1 MAATRSYDAWSWTG
15 FTITPY
21 KWLKVQNTFV
31 TNVVDWLAT
40 VKIPRTDQTYE
51 VDGEQLYRDYTYLVG
66 TPAAITPDPPINTIN
81 TVFVS
86 GDSYGFELG
95 QGNQCI
101 SPNSYYTRNGY
112 VIWGSNSGNG
122 GFVGDADYEFPSIEA
137 FEEAIDNGDIH
148 PIRPKVY
155 FDVYING
162 LNKPSYFVNW
172 TAAED
177 LSPVSLQPE
186 IWIAAEDLSPSD
198 QPQFQEII
206 TRDGIKVPN
215 TNCWNVESA
224 GSYSYGGSY
233 ETTYLSVMQ
242 ALMPESSAFKLIHW
256 GFNGEPEYI
265 RLYLRMNNGT
275 EIGELQRAQLGIDGS
290 YSNTEITDSG
300 NNANYDTIV
309 RFHLGEPEYIPP
321 EDDDDYPGG
330 SDIDDEGPG
339 RYDPDDPPPIEDF
352 EDDEGQGFD
361 GNAVLTRTYAVTAAT
376 LQNVGQKLWTQSY
389 FDVLKVQS
397 NPIENIVSV
406 KGLPMEFTGT
416 QAEIKVG
423 DIAFGINGDKVASVQ
438 KVSIGSVKYTGYYG
452 NYLDLGPYTKT
463 KVNLPYIGLV
473 EVDPADI
480 FNSTLSVDYVIDL
493 VTGQCMAILTI
504 DGIPYM
510 NVTGQMGF
518 DIPITATDR
527 VQTELRVAS
536 AAITAVGGAAGHLI
550 GGDILGA
557 GVGGASSA
565 LSLMG
570 ADYTS
575 QRTASPS
582 PACASYA
589 NHMVYLLI
597 ERPLYEGE
605 SEGYKHLH
613 GYPCHK
619 YMKLSSMTTNYKV
632 PTFVAVDRRTDISTA
647 MTSEENAM
655 LEQLLTEGV
664 YI

>member
-1 MAATRSYDAWSWTG
+1 MAIKEYQWYAYNQATNKDAVSNIQDLCAALEWMVLCTVPVGQQITVEGITQEAVYCFLVGQEAAVPGLDTLIENRQVIAGETDYNLVWPAPVWGNYSDLGHGYHG
-15 FTITPY
+15 FTSSI
-21 KWLKVQNTFV
+21 
-31 TNVVDWLAT
+31 
-40 VKIPRTDQTYE
+40 
-51 VDGEQLYRDYTYLVG
+51 
-66 TPAAITPDPPINTIN
+66 
-81 TVFVS
+81 
-86 GDSYGFELG
+86 
-95 QGNQCI
+95 
-101 SPNSYYTRNGY
+101 
-112 VIWGSNSGNG
+112 GSNL
-122 GFVGDADYEFPSIEA
+122 GFVKLSDVDYSYPDLASFQQALE
-137 FEEAIDNGDIH
+137 DGDIR

-162 LNKPSYFVNW
+162 SNKPSYYVNW
-172 TAAED
+172 TGADE
-177 LSPVSLQPE
+177 LSPVTLQPE

-233 ETTYLSVMQ
+233 STTYLSVME

-275 EIGELQRAQLGIDGS
+275 EVGELQRVQLGIDGT
-290 YSNTEITDSG
+290 YANTEITESG
-300 NNANYDTIV
+300 NGANYDTIV
-309 RFHLGEPEYIPP
+309 RFHLGEPDYILP
-321 EDDDDYPGG
+321 EDDPDYPGG

-361 GNAVLTRTYAVTAAT
+361 GNAVLTRTYAVSSST
-376 LQNVGQKLWTQSY
+376 LQNIGQKLWTQSY

-416 QAEIKVG
+416 QEEIKVG
-423 DIAFGINGDKVASVQ
+423 DIAFGINGDKVASVH
-438 KVSIGSVKYTGYYG
+438 KISIGSVKYTGYYG

-582 PACASYA
+582 PACASFA

-619 YMKLSSMTTNYKV
+619 YMKLGSLSG
-632 PTFVAVDRRTDISTA
+632 FVAVDRRTDINIA

>member
-1 MAATRSYDAWSWTG
+1 MAGLTYQSWG
-15 FTITPY
+15 WNRGHDPEWVIGDVAIITTQFEWMVTCAVKDPNRPY
-21 KWLKVQNTFV
+21 Q
-31 TNVVDWLAT
+31 
-40 VKIPRTDQTYE
+40 IS
-51 VDGEQLYRDYTYLVG
+51 VDGNLKWCSVIYCVG
-66 TPAAITPDPPINTIN
+66 VPPAITPPTPVTSV
-81 TVFVS
+81 TGVYSS
-86 GDSYGFELG
+86 GDTTAGIP
-95 QGNQCI
+95 Q
-101 SPNSYYTRNGY
+101 PYTNIYSRGDY
-112 VIWGSNSGNG
+112 IWLEQPAGNSGIYSEP
-122 GFVGDADYEFPSIEA
+122 DYEFDTLQE
-137 FEEAIDNGDIH
+137 FYDAIDNGDIH
-148 PIRPKVY
+148 QIKPAVY

-162 LNKPSYFVNW
+162 SDRPSLYVNW
-172 TAAED
+172 TAGED
-177 LSPVSLQPE
+177 LSPVELVPE
-186 IWIAAEDLSPSD
+186 VWIGCEGSNLVTPEYVTIDNSYK
-198 QPQFQEII
+198 E
-206 TRDGIKVPN
+206 PN
-215 TNCWNVESA
+215 TASWHINSA
-224 GSYSYGGSY
+224 GSQSYGGSY
-233 ETTYLSVMQ
+233 STTYLTIEEYFGGLPVMKI
-242 ALMPESSAFKLIHW
+242 PGEKLVQW
-256 GFNGEPEYI
+256 GFDGVPDFVN
-265 RLYLRMNNGT
+265 LYLRMRYGEGRGDLFNVAINRDGT
-275 EIGELQRAQLGIDGS
+275 LN
-290 YSNTEITDSG
+290 SNTKVADSASTDQF
-300 NNANYDTIV
+300 DTYV
-309 RFHLGEPEYIPP
+309 RIHFGEPDYVLP

-330 SDIDDEGPG
+330 TDIDDEGPG

-361 GNAVLTRTYAVTAAT
+361 GNAVLTRTYAVSAST
-376 LQNVGQKLWTQSY
+376 LHNIGQKLWTQAY
-389 FDVLKVQS
+389 FNVLKVQS

-416 QAEIKVG
+416 AEEIKVG
-423 DIAFGINGDKVASVQ
+423 DIAFGINGDKVASVH
-438 KVSIGSVKYTGYYG
+438 KISIGSVKYTGYYG

-582 PACASYA
+582 PACASFA

-605 SEGYKHLH
+605 SAGYKHLH

-619 YMKLSSMTTNYKV
+619 YMKLGSLSG
-632 PTFVAVDRRTDISTA
+632 FVAVDRRTDINIA